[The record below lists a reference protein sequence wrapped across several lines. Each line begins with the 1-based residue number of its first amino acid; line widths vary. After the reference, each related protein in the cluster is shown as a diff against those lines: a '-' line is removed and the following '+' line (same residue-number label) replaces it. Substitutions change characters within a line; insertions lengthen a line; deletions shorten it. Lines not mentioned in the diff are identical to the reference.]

1 MMPGRLPTVVL
12 LVSALLLPGC
22 ARTAVSPAPSPAPSI
37 ARESGPVDLIY
48 ARTRRNLADGPRL
61 SIIDAATGKQVRD
74 LPLGVIAPDW
84 SAMYTLDHP
93 SGVIGATAVHALAL
107 PSGQPTGE
115 ATLKG
120 LYELQYMQPSEIPVG
135 LSPNGRWLALYTTT
149 DRLKTRYVVLD
160 TAFRERPR
168 TIDLDGIYYFAALS
182 ADGSLLFLSE
192 VMGATPDAISRPRVA
207 DLAQGVLRP
216 RDGAAAVGRGW
227 RVESIAAPDRRT
239 TYALHVTGAGAYVNA
254 VDGALGLASR
264 ITLPDSS
271 WHWGWSFGMTADGRL
286 LYAGNSGIGTLVEI
300 DAAQRRILRQV
311 SLPKKRAG
319 ILERLLNAAIP
330 VASAKVPLESR
341 GAVLA
346 PDGQTL
352 YVAGEAEL
360 LAIDTRDLSVR
371 RSYLAGYTL
380 DGLVIAPD
388 GKRVYALS
396 VSGLHGVEHTG
407 LLRLDLTTGTVIQ
420 VPTEVLPF
428 VLLHVETAR

>member
-48 ARTRRNLADGPRL
+48 TRTRRNLADGPRL

-84 SAMYTLDHP
+84 SAMHTLDHP

-168 TIDLDGIYYFAALS
+168 TIDLDGIYYFDALS

-207 DLAQGVLRP
+207 DVAQGVLRP
-216 RDGAAAVGRGW
+216 WDGAAAVGRGW
-227 RVESIAAPDRRT
+227 RVESIAGPDRRT
-239 TYALHVTGAGAYVNA
+239 TYALHVSGAEAYVNA
-254 VDGALGLASR
+254 VDGVAFRIALPA
-264 ITLPDSS
+264 SS
-271 WHWGWSFGMTADGRL
+271 WQSGWSLGMRADGRL
-286 LYAGNSGIGTLVEI
+286 LYAGNGGLGTLVEI
-300 DAAQRRILRQV
+300 DAAQRKILRQV
-311 SLPKKRAG
+311 SLPKRRTG
-319 ILERLLNAAIP
+319 ILERLLSAAIP
-330 VASAKVPLESR
+330 VASAKAPLESR

-352 YVAGEAEL
+352 YLAGEAEL
-360 LAIDTRDLSVR
+360 LAIDTRVLSVR
-371 RSYLAGYTL
+371 RTYLAGYTL
-380 DGLVIAPD
+380 DGLAIAPD
-388 GKRVYALS
+388 GGRLYALS

-407 LLRLDLTTGTVIQ
+407 LLRLDLTKGTVIQ
-420 VPTEVLPF
+420 VPTEVPPL